1 MSKENEVDKLIDNID
16 KRNVKKR
23 AYTAVEAASK
33 WLAQER
39 READESNVFP
49 YSDTYTTKYAPG
61 EDESGYMSSAEG
73 MTALF
78 MIFSKSQEDSTL
90 YLSPRINGKILT
102 DDVEWLLSNDDEQ
115 GIEDGVYRA
124 TPYLPRD
131 ATESFTDAVSFTT
144 TTIQEALK
152 IPKVEISDSRLEE
165 ALHLNK
171 EWLVNNYVEST
182 TDTDGIGWAWCG
194 ADEMDDTDQRYPP
207 QRYFTYSAS
216 VALADLYADPRVE
229 TDDEEIERILTRTVQ
244 HLLSDYWTE
253 IGDLKGWTEFT
264 KDPYGQG
271 LEPSTFDPSL
281 QIAKPSPFSTSNTL
295 FAAAYLYHNLP
306 DYVWES
312 VDLSEDE
319 ENRIHEA
326 IDYLIENVTGQ
337 INGNSLEETSA
348 VYKTGATEDDGE
360 STFSRGYTDGSLPYT
375 VLNALL
381 AITNA
386 GGPFDYRQ
394 EEIEKLQL
402 ATADYILENCW
413 TGDTGFKHFEED
425 RSEEPVVVYATQLAI
440 ESLLWFGI
448 EAPEDDVKNQII
460 MQLEKTQDKVAAL
473 LEDNSDPGQQLVSEN
488 SGAGYSSE
496 TVLQRSQLF
505 TKRVSN
511 SQRQMVNDFDSTI
524 WWAIDKKLGSEVK
537 NTARKLTNDGLE
549 KELKR
554 SNIFEF
560 FSMLNKCFHAN
571 TPSEFEESIQYY
583 EDDYGI
589 FILQPQQEIVNRL
602 QEIGSESVEEFDQR
616 SEIILEILEE
626 LNEDPLMDHEEDN
639 VATAFRDKI
648 ENLDS

>member
-1 MSKENEVDKLIDNID
+1 MSKQNVIENLVDNID
-16 KRNVKKR
+16 KREVKKR

-39 READESNVFP
+39 REANESNVFP

-61 EDESGYMSSAEG
+61 KDESGYMSSAEG

-90 YLSPRINGKILT
+90 YLSPRIDGKILT

-124 TPYLPRD
+124 TPYLPRG

-152 IPKVEISDSRLEE
+152 IPKVEVSDSRLEQ
-165 ALHLNK
+165 ALHRNK
-171 EWLVNNYVEST
+171 EWLVNNYIEST
-182 TDTDGIGWAWCG
+182 TETDGIGWAWCG
-194 ADEMDDTDQRYPP
+194 ADEMDDMDKRYPP

-281 QIAKPSPFSTSNTL
+281 QMAKPSPFSTSNTL
-295 FAAAYLYHNLP
+295 FAAAYLYRNLP

-319 ENRIHEA
+319 ESRIHEA
-326 IDYLIENVTGQ
+326 IDYLIENITGQ

-348 VYKTGATEDDGE
+348 VYRTGATEDDGE

-473 LEDNSDPGQQLVSEN
+473 LEDNSEPGQQLVNEN
-488 SGAGYSSE
+488 SGAGYSPE

-602 QEIGSESVEEFDQR
+602 QEIDSESVDEFDQR

-626 LNEDPLMDHEEDN
+626 LKGDPLMDHEEDN